1 MPRAKRG
8 FKARRRRNRVLKAA
22 SGYRG
27 KRHSCHAIAME
38 TVQHAWMH
46 MYRDRK
52 KRKRDF
58 RRLWVVRI
66 NAAARQN
73 GLTYGQLIAGL
84 KAAGNPIDRK
94 SLADLAVTSPAGFT
108 ALAKLAADARPSAA
122 PARSPAAEQ
131 HA

>member
-8 FKARRRRNRVLKAA
+8 FKARRRRNRVMKAA

-38 TVQHAWMH
+38 TLQHAWMH
-46 MYRDRK
+46 MYRNRK

-66 NAAARQN
+66 NAAVRPLGHSYSKVIGALKKHDIELNRKM
-73 GLTYGQLIAGL
+73 LAEIA
-84 KAAGNPIDRK
+84 ISD
-94 SLADLAVTSPAGFT
+94 
-108 ALAKLAADARPSAA
+108 
-122 PARSPAAEQ
+122 PAAFQ
-131 HA
+131 AIISTAVA